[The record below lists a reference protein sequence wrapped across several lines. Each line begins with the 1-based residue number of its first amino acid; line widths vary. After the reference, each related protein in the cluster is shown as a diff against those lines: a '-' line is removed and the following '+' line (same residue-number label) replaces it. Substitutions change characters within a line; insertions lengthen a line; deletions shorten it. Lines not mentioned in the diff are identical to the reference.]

1 MRKLV
6 LLFSLPVFLLAI
18 SGCTTGTVAAGLLA
32 GGTAAGYYTGRDE
45 RDLATI
51 KQDAVITS
59 TIKGWFLSDKEI
71 NGLHINVDTYRGV
84 VTLYGSVEN
93 KHVEESAMRMAS
105 KANGVTKVVS
115 KLTVINE
122 ADGSAARP
130 AAPSNDGVQTYGY

>member
-1 MRKLV
+1 MRKLILAFSLAG
-6 LLFSLPVFLLAI
+6 LLFGTT
-18 SGCTTGTVAAGLLA
+18 GCTTGTVAAGLLA

-45 RDLATI
+45 RDVQTI

-84 VTLYGSVEN
+84 VTLYGSVET
-93 KHVEESAMRMAS
+93 KQVEESAMRMAS
-105 KANGVTKVVS
+105 KANGVTKVIS

-122 ADGSAARP
+122 DGASTP
-130 AAPSNDGVQTYGY
+130 VSPSDDGVQTYGY